1 MPLPETVTQIREQ
14 QRKVEERASI
24 EEVRAGEVATKA
36 QEQARTANL
45 EAFNKFEQEMHLRE
59 SLDALVEAEFLG
71 LKGAEIRTL
80 VAEPVAVKVE
90 LILKWRG
97 EPKHYH
103 QEGVITTRSFGSFSF
118 SITRDAD
125 GIITVAGKEK
135 VALFHESSLVEESGK
150 REFEEAVAQAYLKPR
165 WTKHHDLIIQ
175 PTVEPAHDVQAWP
188 PELRD

>member
-59 SLDALVEAEFLG
+59 SLDTLVEAEFLG
-71 LKGAEIRTL
+71 IKGAEIRTL

-97 EPKHYH
+97 EPKHHH
-103 QEGVITTRSFGSFSF
+103 QEGVIRTQSFGSFSL

-175 PTVEPAHDVQAWP
+175 PTVEPAHGVQAWP

>member
-1 MPLPETVTQIREQ
+1 MQLPERVTEIREQ

-24 EEVRAGEVATKA
+24 EEVRASEVATKA

-59 SLDALVEAEFLG
+59 SLDTLVEAEFLG

-165 WTKHHDLIIQ
+165 WTKHYDIIA
-175 PTVEPAHDVQAWP
+175 T
-188 PELRD
+188 L

>member
-24 EEVRAGEVATKA
+24 EEVRASEVATKA

-59 SLDALVEAEFLG
+59 SLDTLVEAEFLG
-71 LKGAEIRTL
+71 IKGAEIRTL

-97 EPKHYH
+97 EPKHHH
-103 QEGVITTRSFGSFSF
+103 QEGVIRTQSFGSFSL

-175 PTVEPAHDVQAWP
+175 PTVEPAHGVQAWP

>member
-59 SLDALVEAEFLG
+59 SLDTLVEAEFLG

-97 EPKHYH
+97 EPKHHH
-103 QEGVITTRSFGSFSF
+103 QEGVIRTQSFGSFSL

-175 PTVEPAHDVQAWP
+175 PTVEPAHGVQAWP